1 MTIAE
6 PASPDQRLAPP
17 EQHATGRSPLV
28 TPAIML
34 GLYALAALLLLLRLG
49 QHPAYAFNWEPY
61 TAYGLFAFWDHP
73 SFHIFR
79 ATDGLITDSSFSPF
93 VILPGWLAFTL
104 GGVGLTS
111 MRVATALIAAGAV
124 PLLWWTG
131 RHFIG
136 PRAAGLAALLL
147 ALSPVYL
154 LYGRT
159 ATLVALSLVPALIT
173 VEALRRFLHHPGD
186 RRWLLF
192 LQAAL
197 ILNTYGYAP
206 LRFLWLVAVAF
217 LGLEAARRPLE
228 WPALRNA
235 FFITLLVPWL
245 GLSLLALRDPAT
257 ALALYFQGRGEH
269 VFGLSFTT
277 SQYGFYIRQD
287 PSVPDPG
294 PPQGSPLVLAIRLIT
309 QNLGDFTNL
318 LLDRHTIP
326 ALADAGT
333 EHGRLYPLF
342 LAPFFA
348 LGLLLAAFRA
358 RRRLEDLLLLGLAAA
373 WTLPLLLTSKVY
385 VGRLIFFLPI
395 LCLLV
400 ASGLTRPTQ
409 WLADRI
415 AARSPQQRPTHA
427 GAIATTLVATLLL
440 AAVASATWRD
450 YRQSPLLE
458 PDAVVA
464 AILRNAATPDSPA
477 IALILRTDEGD
488 DPTHGVG
495 EATQIAALRLSLDAL
510 YQPIS
515 LYSPSATPTPTNDP
529 RRIPL
534 YYGNLLA
541 LLDNP
546 DDTRLPCNVT
556 YYIAS
561 YALDQFQTRY
571 APRRATCGEPRF
583 VVLP

>member
-6 PASPDQRLAPP
+6 PASPEQRLAPP
-17 EQHATGRSPLV
+17 EQHAAGRSPLV
-28 TPAIML
+28 TPAITL
-34 GLYALAALLLLLRLG
+34 GLYALAAILLLLRLG
-49 QHPAYAFNWEPY
+49 EHPAYAFNWEPY

-93 VILPGWLAFTL
+93 VILPGWLAFKL
-104 GGVGLTS
+104 GGVGLTA
-111 MRVATALIAAGAV
+111 MRVATALSAAGAV

-136 PRAAGLAALLL
+136 PWAAGLAALLL

-159 ATLVALSLVPALIT
+159 ATLVALSLAPALIT
-173 VEALRRFLHHPGD
+173 VEALRRVLHHPGD
-186 RRWLLF
+186 RRWLLI

-206 LRFLWLVAVAF
+206 VRFLWLVAVAF

-228 WPALRNA
+228 WQALRNA
-235 FFITLLVPWL
+235 FVLTLLAPWL

-257 ALALYFQGRGEH
+257 ALALYFQARGEH
-269 VFGLSFTT
+269 VFGLSFMT
-277 SQYGFYIRQD
+277 SQYGFYIRPD
-287 PSVPDPG
+287 PSVPNPG
-294 PPQGSPLVLAIRLIT
+294 PPQGSPIVLAARLVA

-318 LLDRHTIP
+318 LLDRHTVP
-326 ALADAGT
+326 ALTDDGT
-333 EHGRLYPLF
+333 EHGRLYPIF
-342 LAPFFA
+342 LAPFLA
-348 LGLLLAAFRA
+348 LGLLTTALRA
-358 RRRLEDLLLLGLAAA
+358 RRRIEDLLLLGLTAA

-385 VGRLIFFLPI
+385 VGRLIFFVPI

-400 ASGLTRPTQ
+400 ASGITQ
-409 WLADRI
+409 PIAWLADRVS
-415 AARSPQQRPTHA
+415 ARSPQLRPTRA
-427 GAIATTLVATLLL
+427 GAVAATLLATILL

-450 YRQSPLLE
+450 YRQAPPLA
-458 PDAVVA
+458 PDAAVA
-464 AILRNAATPDSPA
+464 AALHNAATPGSPGVA
-477 IALILRTDEGD
+477 IILRTDEGD

-495 EATQIAALRLSLDAL
+495 EDTQIAALRLSIDSL

-515 LYSPSATPTPTNDP
+515 LYAPEASPMSAIDPT
-529 RRIPL
+529 RIPL

-541 LLDNP
+541 LLNNP
-546 DDTRLPCNVT
+546 DDRRLPCDVT

-561 YALDQFQTRY
+561 YALDQFQARYTTRL
-571 APRRATCGEPRF
+571 ATCGAPRF
-583 VVLP
+583 IVVP